1 MSFRFKSEE
10 DPVTKNAINLEF
22 TKLDFEEATG
32 EAAETVIKFAAMKKI
47 QETKD
52 KAAQIALSLK
62 YQVLCD
68 HTAMIGVV
76 K

>member
-1 MSFRFKSEE
+1 MSFRFTSEE

-47 QETKD
+47 QATKD
-52 KAAQIALSLK
+52 KAA
-62 YQVLCD
+62 
-68 HTAMIGVV
+68 
-76 K
+76 